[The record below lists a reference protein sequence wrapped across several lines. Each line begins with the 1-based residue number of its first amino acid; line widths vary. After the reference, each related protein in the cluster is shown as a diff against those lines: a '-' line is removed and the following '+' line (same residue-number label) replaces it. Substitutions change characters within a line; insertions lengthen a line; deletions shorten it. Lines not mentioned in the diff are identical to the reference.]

1 MTTTNSL
8 AGKKQSASDNPKD
21 TQTGASQDDG
31 WTRVPAK
38 GRRRGGARSR
48 PSAAPASHSHS
59 PGVPRTEDLRSA
71 TDIAD
76 EYRRIRSQWET
87 TDASEILRRFV
98 ADNGPASVSS
108 AVCLGI
114 GTFDPPDGGWD
125 TKRRTFAQLIAFLLL
140 VEAFEDKLERKIDCV
155 FQEPVFTEPDKA
167 FIVSLGHRVVESP
180 RGFDLVASDTL
191 LFGVH
196 LYRPIYSKA
205 LEHRLPAVFVGTDLE
220 VWDT

>member
-1 MTTTNSL
+1 MTMTKSLPGKEQPENDEAEDIKTN
-8 AGKKQSASDNPKD
+8 
-21 TQTGASQDDG
+21 ASQDDDG

-48 PSAAPASHSHS
+48 PSAAPVHSHS

-87 TDASEILRRFV
+87 TDAGEILRRFV
-98 ADNGPASVSS
+98 VDNGPAAVSS

-125 TKRRTFAQLIAFLLL
+125 TKRRTFAQLIAFLIL
-140 VEAFEDKLERKIDCV
+140 VEAFEGKLGRKIDCV

-167 FIVSLGHRVVESP
+167 FIASLGHRVVDSP
-180 RGFDLVASDTL
+180 QGFDLVASDTL

-205 LEHRLPAVFVGTDLE
+205 LERCLPAVFVGTDLE

>member
-1 MTTTNSL
+1 MTTTKTL
-8 AGKKQSASDNPKD
+8 PGKEQPASENPQD
-21 TQTGASQDDG
+21 TKANASQDDDG

-48 PSAAPASHSHS
+48 PSAAPVHSHS
-59 PGVPRTEDLRSA
+59 PGVRRTEDLRSA

-87 TDASEILRRFV
+87 TDASGILRHFV
-98 ADNGPASVSS
+98 VDNGSASVSS

-125 TKRRTFAQLIAFLLL
+125 TKRRTFAQLIAFLIL
-140 VEAFEDKLERKIDCV
+140 VEAFEDKLKRKIDCV
-155 FQEPVFTEPDKA
+155 FQEPVFTESDKD
-167 FIVSLGHRVVESP
+167 FITSLGHRVVDSP
-180 RGFDLVASDTL
+180 QGFDLVASDTL

-205 LEHRLPAVFVGTDLE
+205 LEHYLPAVFVGTDLE